1 MAATPAATGR
11 DPQGGLQCRQ
21 TLMSF
26 GDRLVQIPVG
36 DCATQTNIHGG
47 LSDRRGVA
55 NDDANIKRIR
65 MIVNRNQMIDATG

>member
-1 MAATPAATGR
+1 M
-11 DPQGGLQCRQ
+11 
-21 TLMSF
+21 
-26 GDRLVQIPVG
+26 
-36 DCATQTNIHGG
+36 GG